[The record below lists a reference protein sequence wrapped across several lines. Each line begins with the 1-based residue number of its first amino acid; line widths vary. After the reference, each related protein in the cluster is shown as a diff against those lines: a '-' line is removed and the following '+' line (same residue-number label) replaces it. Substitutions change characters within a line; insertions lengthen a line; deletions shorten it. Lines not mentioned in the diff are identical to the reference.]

1 MSAAQSSAT
10 RLIQPALRKAY
21 MTIMKNDLRVLK
33 FGGSS
38 LATPEHIQKVARQI
52 AAMKQP
58 GQGMVIVASAMG
70 GTTSKLM
77 GMANDLSDN
86 PSVRELDKL
95 LSTGEH
101 VSTALLCMALQEQG
115 HDAISLSGAQCGIR
129 TSDDHYN
136 ARVESV
142 DTRRLRR
149 ELSAGRIVVSAG
161 FQGHNA
167 AGEVTTLGL
176 GGSDTTAVVLAAALD
191 ARRCEICSD
200 VDGVYSADPRV
211 VEHASRIDEIS
222 YDEMVEMAR
231 HGASVLNP
239 RAVKYARDQGVE
251 IYSRST
257 FHPDRPGTLIHEI
270 EADKPRVVGIA
281 GHDELLSL
289 SVEADTNRSTEET
302 ETLLQDAFEVH
313 DLLVDHTDP
322 DTGRRDILIPADQL
336 PDMDSFGDAVKR
348 RFGDRVTVSDR
359 RSSVSAIGL
368 GVGDSAHVQ
377 TNTRRSSEEA
387 GVSLHD
393 DYTAKHAFTCI
404 VRPEQASMLM
414 NILHRELDCPAEAA
428 A

>member
-1 MSAAQSSAT
+1 
-10 RLIQPALRKAY
+10 
-21 MTIMKNDLRVLK
+21 MTTMKNDLRVLK

-38 LATPEHIQKVARQI
+38 LATPEHIQEVAQQI

-70 GTTSKLM
+70 GTTSKLI
-77 GMANDLSDN
+77 GMASDLSDN
-86 PSVRELDKL
+86 PPVRELDRL

-101 VSTALLCMALQEQG
+101 ISTALLCMALKERG
-115 HDAISLSGAQCGIR
+115 HDAVSLSGAQCGIR
-129 TSDDHYN
+129 TSDEHYN

-142 DTRRLRR
+142 DTHRLNH
-149 ELSAGRIVVSAG
+149 ELSAGRIVVAAG

-176 GGSDTTAVVLAAALD
+176 GGSDTTAVVLASALN

-239 RAVKYARDQGVE
+239 RAVKYARDHGVE

-257 FHPDRPGTLIHEI
+257 FHPDRPGTLIHDI
-270 EADKPRVVGIA
+270 EPDEPRVVGIA
-281 GHDELLSL
+281 SHDELLSL
-289 SVEADTNRSTEET
+289 VVTTGDSRSRQET
-302 ETLLQDAFEVH
+302 EAMLQDELEIQ
-313 DLLVDHTDP
+313 DLLVDHVNAQ
-322 DTGRRDILIPADQL
+322 TGRRDILIPAEHL
-336 PDMDSFGDAVKR
+336 PDIESFGEAVKK
-348 RFGDRVTVSDR
+348 RFGDRVTVSDQ

-368 GVGDSAHVQ
+368 GVGDSAHVR
-377 TNTRRSSEEA
+377 TSTRRSSEAA
-387 GVSLHD
+387 GVPLHQ
-393 DYTAKHAFTCI
+393 DYSAEHAFTCI

-414 NILHRELDCPAEAA
+414 NVLHRELDCPAEAA
-428 A
+428 